1 MLGAVNHQGSHRVPK
16 SQLSSKC
23 RLFRTGWQNPEIN
36 NKASQVKQSL
46 GAAAM
51 EKPHFQDI
59 NSLQNWQPGC
69 LGMQVPQQS
78 VLKESLTLVLPFSHS
93 LILLTESNFGE
104 WLILVVTS
112 LDRAA
117 QGTSSCPSMGK
128 AVHTASHLFRGSP
141 ALLNSWIYGTLED
154 GCGTLLGQQC
164 HCPWENGSCTTGLW
178 VLPTAFRCPNTTS
191 APLLHA
197 EVGNWKK
204 QRWGEMKRRKIK

>member
-1 MLGAVNHQGSHRVPK
+1 MLGAVNHQGSHCVPK

-36 NKASQVKQSL
+36 NKAMWVKQSP

-59 NSLQNWQPGC
+59 NPLQKWQTGC
-69 LGMQVPQQS
+69 LGMQVPHKS
-78 VLKESLTLVLPFSHS
+78 VLKESLTFVLPFSHS

-112 LDRAA
+112 VDRAA
-117 QGTSSCPSMGK
+117 QGTSFCPSVGK

-154 GCGTLLGQQC
+154 GCGALLGQVSLGKWIMHHWPLGAS
-164 HCPWENGSCTTGLW
+164 HCS
-178 VLPTAFRCPNTTS
+178 
-191 APLLHA
+191 
-197 EVGNWKK
+197 
-204 QRWGEMKRRKIK
+204 